1 MDYMHLGVRSR
12 KTGINAR
19 QGLEK
24 DEYSMERIDDFFSE
38 DSTSH
43 ISGDRRKSR
52 RSSMLSLLSS
62 GGPSGSFV
70 SDSDHQQSTS
80 PSRRSSRVY
89 RFSLPE
95 NDTIQEEEPVDNNN
109 NVPIDYDLPPPPTPS
124 LSDKMEQPLDGPS
137 IRLTPEKSTNGDVP
151 DLIQDDED
159 TRDYTSFNTSE
170 NALLEDEM
178 DDDYEAISEE
188 DRDYVE
194 GESSLEQT
202 LSADD
207 SDSSSSSGSGSDAGD
222 TTMAKSEEEEEE
234 DLATVPSR
242 RTYGYDNVPPEIYDS
257 DEEYIQK
264 QAPELDQDPHA
275 TDDQSLRRSN
285 RVKIAPL
292 EWWRNE
298 KVVYKRKTSKPVL
311 EIDKIV
317 TYDKNDEEDDE
328 EELSIGR
335 RKGRNKKKTATTT
348 RTRPYNYIPTGKPR
362 GRPRKHKAFGM
373 SGGLVENPNTDLLEE
388 INQGKIPQGEWLQH
402 GILEANVNV
411 TMDRQGDEIIAFAPN
426 LSQSEQIKETEDEH
440 FSLEVMFDAHKDHFA
455 SGMLKIPRYGKKKLS
470 DSYNVFITFFV
481 VQGVLEV
488 TLAGNTFLTT
498 EGSSFQVPAFNEYAL
513 ENRGN
518 NEVKMFFT
526 QVTIS
531 IDELQNGHSTHQSSD
546 EEDMQSQ
553 SLDAGVNDSGS
564 SSQDEDTLTTT
575 RKSNEIASAKR
586 SSLSSM
592 SISDI

>member
-1 MDYMHLGVRSR
+1 MHLGVRAR

-43 ISGDRRKSR
+43 VASERRKSR
-52 RSSMLSLLSS
+52 RSSMLSLLS
-62 GGPSGSFV
+62 GGEPGGLLT
-70 SDSDHQQSTS
+70 SDFDQQQSTN
-80 PSRRSSRVY
+80 PSRTSRLD

-95 NDTIQEEEPVDNNN
+95 NDTIREEALVNDNNS
-109 NVPIDYDLPPPPTPS
+109 PSDYNLPSPS
-124 LSDKMEQPLDGPS
+124 VSDKIEKPLDGPS
-137 IRLTPEKSTNGDVP
+137 IRLTPEKSTGGDVP
-151 DLIQDDED
+151 DLVQDDED

-178 DDDYEAISEE
+178 DDDYEAVSEE

-202 LSADD
+202 SGGDD
-207 SDSSSSSGSGSDAGD
+207 SDTDSSSEDNDDED
-222 TTMAKSEEEEEE
+222 TSMAKSEEEEQ
-234 DLATVPSR
+234 DLTAIPSR
-242 RTYGYDNVPPEIYDS
+242 RTYGHDDIPPEIYDS

-264 QAPELDQDPHA
+264 QAPKLGQDLRD
-275 TDDQSLRRSN
+275 TDDQGLRRSN

-298 KVVYKRKTSKPVL
+298 RVVYKRKSDKPVL

-317 TYDKNDEEDDE
+317 TYDRNDEEDDE

-335 RKGRNKKKTATTT
+335 RKKKNKKKPATTT
-348 RTRPYNYIPTGKPR
+348 RTRPYNYIPTGRPR
-362 GRPRKHKAFGM
+362 GRPRKRNALGM
-373 SGGLVENPNTDLLEE
+373 SESITENPNADLFEE
-388 INQGKIPQGEWLQH
+388 INQGKISQGEWLQH

-411 TMDRQGDEIIAFAPN
+411 TKDKQRDEIIAFAPN

-481 VQGVLEV
+481 VQGVIEV
-488 TLAGNTFLTT
+488 TLAGNTFITT
-498 EGSSFQVPAFNEYAL
+498 EGSSFQIPAFNKYSF

-526 QVTIS
+526 QITIS
-531 IDELQNGHSTHQSSD
+531 IDELHDNTSQQSSD
-546 EEDMQSQ
+546 DNMQAE
-553 SLDAGVNDSGS
+553 SLDADDSDSGNE
-564 SSQDEDTLTTT
+564 SQDEDADAT
-575 RKSNEIASAKR
+575 RRSNEVDPPIPAKR

-592 SISDI
+592 IISDI

>member
-12 KTGINAR
+12 KTGINAK

-38 DSTSH
+38 DSTSQ
-43 ISGDRRKSR
+43 INGDRGKSR
-52 RSSMLSLLSS
+52 RSSMLSLLSG
-62 GGPSGSFV
+62 GGPSGSFP
-70 SDSDHQQSTS
+70 SDLEHQQQSTS
-80 PSRRSSRVY
+80 PSRRTSRLH

-95 NDTIQEEEPVDNNN
+95 NDTIQEEEPVDDN
-109 NVPIDYDLPPPPTPS
+109 NVPSAYQSPPPSLRPPHLSPS
-124 LSDKMEQPLDGPS
+124 DRVEEPLDGPS
-137 IRLTPEKSTNGDVP
+137 IRLTPEKSTNRDVP

-178 DDDYEAISEE
+178 DDDYEAVIEE

-194 GESSLEQT
+194 GESSLEK
-202 LSADD
+202 SSSDD
-207 SDSSSSSGSGSDAGD
+207 DSSSVSNSGSDEED
-222 TTMAKSEEEEEE
+222 TSMAKSEEDEGA
-234 DLATVPSR
+234 LTTVPSR
-242 RTYGYDNVPPEIYDS
+242 QAYGYDGLPPEVYDS
-257 DEEYIQK
+257 DDEYIQK
-264 QAPELDQDPHA
+264 QVPELDQHSLVADGNG
-275 TDDQSLRRSN
+275 LRRSN
-285 RVKIAPL
+285 RVKVAPL

-298 KVVYKRKTSKPVL
+298 KVVYKRKSNKPTL

-317 TYDKNDEEDDE
+317 TYDKNDDEDE
-328 EELSIGR
+328 EEELGIGR
-335 RKGRNKKKTATTT
+335 KKHNKKKTTTT
-348 RTRPYNYIPTGKPR
+348 RTRPYNYIPTGRPR
-362 GRPRKHKAFGM
+362 GRPKKHKASNMISDGAD
-373 SGGLVENPNTDLLEE
+373 NPNIDLLDE
-388 INQGKIPQGEWLQH
+388 IKQGKIPQGEWLQH

-411 TMDRQGDEIIAFAPN
+411 TANRQKDEIIAFAPN

-440 FSLEVMFDAHKDHFA
+440 FSLEVMFDAHKEHFA
-455 SGMLKIPRYGKKKLS
+455 SGILKIPLNGKKNLS

-481 VQGVLEV
+481 LQGVLEV
-488 TLAGNTFLTT
+488 SLSGNTFITT
-498 EGSSFQVPAFNEYAL
+498 EGSSFQIPAFNEYAF

-531 IDELQNGHSTHQSSD
+531 MDELQGDSSHENSD
-546 EEDMQSQ
+546 EEMKSQ
-553 SLDAGVNDSGS
+553 SFDSSVNDKHNNNYSG
-564 SSQDEDTLTTT
+564 EARAT
-575 RKSNEIASAKR
+575 RWDSEPALAKR